1 MFESDFVQLV
11 SFVNGMCC

>member
-1 MFESDFVQLV
+1 MSERDFVQLT